1 MLAVYSTTASGSL
14 QNAKCKKKITILNF
28 NFQFVN
34 FNCSKF
40 QNTSEQI
47 WVVFDQ
53 ILWIIND
60 KWEGLF

>member
-1 MLAVYSTTASGSL
+1 M
-14 QNAKCKKKITILNF
+14 QKKITILNF